1 MHLEIPY
8 GLQSEKVVWNARY
21 APDRVGRVAGGVAD
35 PAPLI
40 RQACAQPVDSVP
52 LDEFLRRARDLLV
65 VINDATRATPTGT
78 ILHALREKLAAVPRV
93 KIVVATGLHRAPND
107 DEYRT
112 LLGPTHDD
120 FRAVCFAHDG
130 NKPEELEWVDG
141 GEQRVLINPSVPAAD
156 RILVINSVEPHFFA
170 GYTAGRKSFL
180 PGLAGYPS
188 VEASHA
194 GAVAEAAAPLR
205 VAGNPIREFI
215 DRNTGFI
222 DCAKVFALQVVLD
235 RDDKIA
241 RVYAGNIDSTFR
253 LACAVAHKFYTMP
266 VHRRYEIVLALVRPP
281 LDINLY
287 QTEKAWEHAR
297 YGLVQGG
304 ILICVSR
311 CREGAG
317 SDFYQRLN
325 VEYPDH
331 AQWLE
336 LEHQPYRMGLHKLVR
351 TARMWRQGDLWVVSD
366 VDEDTARRA
375 WYEPKPSVQQAL
387 DDALAKQGREASL
400 LIIDDA
406 ALTVPVVVE

>member
-1 MHLEIPY
+1 MMEL
-8 GLQSEKVVWNARY
+8 VVPFGEETQRIVWSGHP
-21 APDRVGRVAGGVAD
+21 PDRIGRMSTGVSDVAT
-35 PAPLI
+35 LI
-40 RQACAQPVDSVP
+40 RQTCAQPLDSP
-52 LDEFLRRARDLLV
+52 ALGEFLRGAKDLLV
-65 VINDATRATPTGT
+65 VINDATRATPTGQ
-78 ILHALREKLAAVPRV
+78 ILHALHEQLAAVGRLS
-93 KIVVATGLHRAPND
+93 IIVATGLHRAPTD

-120 FRAVCFAHDG
+120 FRSVCIAHNG
-130 NKPEELEWVDG
+130 NKPESLEWVDG
-141 GEQRVLINPSVPAAD
+141 GERRILMNPAISAAD

-194 GAVAEAAAPLR
+194 GAVSEAAAPLQIK
-205 VAGNPIREFI
+205 GNPIREFI
-215 DRNTGFI
+215 NRNTAFV
-222 DCAKVFALQVVLD
+222 DRAKVFALQVVLD

-241 RVYAGNIDSTFR
+241 GVCAGNIDSAFR
-253 LACAVAHKFYTMP
+253 LACAVAHKLYTMP

-297 YGLVQGG
+297 YALAPGG
-304 ILICVSR
+304 ILVCASA

-317 SDFYQRLN
+317 SDFYERLN
-325 VEYPDH
+325 AEYPDH
-331 AQWLE
+331 SRWLA
-336 LEHQPYRMGLHKLVR
+336 LADQPYRLGLHKLVR
-351 TARMWRQGDLWVVSD
+351 TARMWQQGELWVISG
-366 VDEDTARRA
+366 VDELTARRA

-387 DDALAKQGREASL
+387 DEALAKKGAEASM

-406 ALTVPVVVE
+406 ALTVPVVVD